1 MREAE
6 KKEKM
11 GLIKRKGRSTNEEEQ
26 KRKWMKK

>member
-6 KKEKM
+6 KEKM